1 MAAVQEEA
9 IIQDTAAVQEVDI
22 IQDTAAVQEEDIIQ
36 DMAAAQE
43 VDIIQDMV
51 QGTEIREDTTLETPK
66 DLQRLPG
73 DTTLVGDRQLRGLGQ
88 VGATHPQ
95 PDLPSQPH
103 ADPLTTPVHGPAS
116 GEDGPCSQ
124 TNFLG

>member
-1 MAAVQEEA
+1 M
-9 IIQDTAAVQEVDI
+9 AAVQEVDI
-22 IQDTAAVQEEDIIQ
+22 IQDMAAVQEVDIIQ

-66 DLQRLPG
+66 DLQRPPG

-88 VGATHPQ
+88 GGATHPQ

-103 ADPLTTPVHGPAS
+103 ADPLTTPVQGPAS